1 MDDQKILDKLDKI
14 EDRLDTIDQS
24 LVKYNAQLEYHIQRS
39 DNIESYVQHLEDK
52 LIPVEK
58 HVIMVN
64 GIVKFIG
71 IISIIGT
78 IILTLLQIFRIL

>member
-1 MDDQKILDKLDKI
+1 MDDKKILDKLDKI
-14 EDRLDTIDQS
+14 EDRLDGIDITLAKQEIN
-24 LVKYNAQLEYHIQRS
+24 LAEHMRRS
-39 DNIESYVQHLEDK
+39 DSIESYVQHLEDK
-52 LIPVEK
+52 FVPVEK

-78 IILTLLQIFRIL
+78 IVLTLLQIFRIL